1 MKDRTT
7 VIVTLP
13 MLLRGGTELQTLAM
27 IKVLREEAYRTVVC
41 CYYEF
46 EKEMVEEF
54 LKEKAEVHCLRLE
67 RSPRGASLAQMLKL
81 FRVLRNFFSAHS
93 PEIVHVQ
100 YVAPGLMPILAAK
113 AAGVR
118 KIFAT
123 IHYPRN
129 VFGRREERF
138 VRLAARL
145 CNLFLCNSL
154 ATERSWFGSGSVF
167 DAFDPGVAPRH
178 CTIYNSVDAAR
189 IERLASSVNKVSQR
203 KSLHITWE
211 NVVGVVARLR
221 SEKGHSFL
229 FQAMKQ
235 VLKSVPNTKLVVV
248 GDGPDRR
255 ALQSLGE
262 ALEIDRNIVWM
273 GAKSHEETFQLYG
286 MMDVVVVPSRFE
298 GFGLAA
304 AEAMAAGVPVVA
316 SDADGLREVID
327 DGITGYLVPFG
338 DTSGMSS
345 SIVGLLSD
353 PLIAARFGEAG
364 KKRVRELFPLAR
376 FHNAIKAVYEK
387 S

>member
-1 MKDRTT
+1 
-7 VIVTLP
+7 
-13 MLLRGGTELQTLAM
+13 
-27 IKVLREEAYRTVVC
+27 
-41 CYYEF
+41 
-46 EKEMVEEF
+46 
-54 LKEKAEVHCLRLE
+54 
-67 RSPRGASLAQMLKL
+67 
-81 FRVLRNFFSAHS
+81 
-93 PEIVHVQ
+93 
-100 YVAPGLMPILAAK
+100 
-113 AAGVR
+113 
-118 KIFAT
+118 
-123 IHYPRN
+123 
-129 VFGRREERF
+129 
-138 VRLAARL
+138 
-145 CNLFLCNSL
+145 
-154 ATERSWFGSGSVF
+154 
-167 DAFDPGVAPRH
+167 
-178 CTIYNSVDAAR
+178 
-189 IERLASSVNKVSQR
+189 
-203 KSLHITWE
+203 
-211 NVVGVVARLR
+211 
-221 SEKGHSFL
+221 
-229 FQAMKQ
+229 MKQ